1 MLVLILIL
9 VSARWHCKSQ
19 KRLIKQPNNDACGQ
33 NYIYIHSGGP
43 LLQPTSYCN
52 LHHGENHLYDDD
64 DSLYHNPNLNH
75 GLESNDL
82 SGRSNRRE
90 PSSSLSEVH
99 QILHLETCQSNTH
112 SSTFPSTSRQ
122 PCKLSS
128 LPQRVLDQMITNPC
142 YESLDALTRHC
153 PTVQNP
159 NPPHPQLTPST
170 NTDNECTYT
179 TPVFTNN
186 NTKQQAEVI
195 KEDSLIYYNIPTGEG
210 VGQPLQITSSNVE
223 ENEELGVRHFGPFV
237 LAHTETM
244 SSNVEEIEEVGVP
257 PPP

>member
-1 MLVLILIL
+1 MLISIL
-9 VSARWHCKSQ
+9 VSARRHCKPK
-19 KRLIKQPNNDACGQ
+19 KRLIKQSGDDDVCGQ
-33 NYIYIHSGGP
+33 NAENHIYIHSGGR
-43 LLQPTSYCN
+43 PTSFCN
-52 LHHGENHLYDDD
+52 LHHGENCLYYNN
-64 DSLYHNPNLNH
+64 SLYHNPNLNCC
-75 GLESNDL
+75 LESNDL
-82 SGRSNRRE
+82 SGQFNRRE

-128 LPQRVLDQMITNPC
+128 LPQRVLDRMITNPC

-153 PTVQNP
+153 STVQNP
-159 NPPHPQLTPST
+159 NPPHLQLTSST

-179 TPVFTNN
+179 TPVFINN

-195 KEDSLIYYNIPTGEG
+195 KEDSLLYYNIPTGEG
-210 VGQPLQITSSNVE
+210 VGQPLQFTSSNVE

-244 SSNVEEIEEVGVP
+244 SSNVEEIEELGGASP
-257 PPP
+257 L